1 MAAPPPRD
9 PHRIVH
15 AEFIA
20 GAGPGGILP
29 PPTIAEV
36 AFAGRSNV
44 GKSSLINALVD
55 RKNLVR
61 TSSTPG
67 STRQLNFYETRAA
80 DETVFQ
86 LVDLPGYGFTKR
98 SKAETASWASLIES
112 YLTTRVT
119 LGAIVLLADVRRGFE
134 VEDEELVRFVEE
146 ASGASR
152 RPPKLLF
159 VATKIDKVSK
169 SDRFGALARL
179 VKADPA
185 HARRW
190 LGFSAVTGEGKAELW
205 SAIRK
210 GVLGV
215 LDAAVNQDD

>member
-1 MAAPPPRD
+1 MAAPPARD
-9 PHRIVH
+9 PQRIVH
-15 AEFIA
+15 AEFVA

-44 GKSSLINALVD
+44 GKSSLINTLVD

-80 DETVFQ
+80 DETALQ

-98 SKAETASWASLIES
+98 SKSETKSWASLIES

-119 LGAIVLLADVRRGFE
+119 LGAVVLLADVRRGFE
-134 VEDEELVRFVEE
+134 AEDDELVKFVEA
-146 ASGASR
+146 ASAAAR

-169 SDRFGALARL
+169 AERFGALARL
-179 VKADPA
+179 AKADPA
-185 HARRW
+185 HPRRW

-210 GVLGV
+210 GCLGV
-215 LDAAVNQDD
+215 LDAAVNKDD